1 MEGIAAK
8 YGLILEWGNSVHLLD
23 SQKTGIASV
32 HTVGFENDLTVN
44 PKYELAQ
51 ELFGA
56 LSEALFGVSPEGPL
70 AWRTISDG

>member
-1 MEGIAAK
+1 MEEIAAK

-23 SQKTGIASV
+23 AEKKGIASI
-32 HTVGFENDLTVN
+32 HTVGLENDLTVN
-44 PKYELAQ
+44 PTYERAK

-70 AWRTISDG
+70 QWRTISAG